1 MSLNVD
7 GITIPDSQL
16 AREITDLVRDTA
28 SPLLFSSFQPRVL
41 PRRPGRQASWTE
53 V

>member
-7 GITIPDSQL
+7 GITVPDSQL

-28 SPLLFSSFQPRVL
+28 SPLLFHQVAGTTSAPW
-41 PRRPGRQASWTE
+41 PASL
-53 V
+53 VD